1 MLLAVPGFG
10 QDLVEKLLERC
21 GSIEEMLHVE
31 SVKQVKGMGSV
42 LRQRLIEVLTSEE
55 PVRVERKY
63 SKGRGK
69 I

>member
-1 MLLAVPGFG
+1 MLLAIPGFG

-21 GSIEEMLHVE
+21 GCIEEMLHVE

-55 PVRVERKY
+55 PVKVERKY
-63 SKGRGK
+63 NKRREK
-69 I
+69 V